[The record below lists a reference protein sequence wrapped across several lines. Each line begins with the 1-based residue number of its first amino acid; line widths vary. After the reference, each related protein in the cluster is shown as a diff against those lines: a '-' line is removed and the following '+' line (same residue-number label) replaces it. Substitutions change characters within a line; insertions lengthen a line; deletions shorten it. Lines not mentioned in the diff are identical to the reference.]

1 MEGHD
6 SIGDVMSALLLTGPP
21 GSGKT
26 TALRRAAERLRDHR
40 LGGFYTEEIRGRGER
55 VGFRAVT
62 FDGQAWDLARVD
74 RPGPPRV
81 GRYGVD
87 LAVMDALAARLA
99 PDAPVDV
106 WLVDEIGKMECLSP
120 AFVAA
125 MRALLDGRTPVAAT
139 IALRGTGFI
148 AEVKRRPDVDL
159 WTIIRATRET
169 LPAQIA
175 EWLRARAGRPRSGEG

>member
-1 MEGHD
+1 
-6 SIGDVMSALLLTGPP
+6 MSVLLLTGPP

-26 TALRRAAERLRDHR
+26 TALRHAADRLRDRR
-40 LGGFYTEEIRGRGER
+40 LGGFYTEEIRLRGQR
-55 VGFRAVT
+55 MGFRAVT

-99 PDAPVDV
+99 PDARVDV

-120 AFVAA
+120 AFVTAL
-125 MRALLDGRTPVAAT
+125 RSLLDGRTPMVAT
-139 IALRGTGFI
+139 IAQRGTGFI
-148 AEVKRRPDVDL
+148 AEVKRRPDVEL
-159 WTIIRATRET
+159 WTIIRATRDA
-169 LPAQIA
+169 LPVQIA
-175 EWLRARAGRPRSGEG
+175 EWIERAG